1 MGIKRNVI
9 LKGLISEPRSLMH
22 ECDYTVLV
30 SDYGEGFLNVL
41 GESLSVGTPCIST
54 DVGDASL
61 ILKLVGKVVKKRSLE
76 DLIKQ
81 LRAAWEVRRR
91 LPSYQRLRC
100 NSIKNFYQHLTVDK
114 MVNNYIDVWTDKVK
128 F

>member
-1 MGIKRNVI
+1 MGIKHNVI

-30 SDYGEGFLNVL
+30 SDYGEGFPNVL

-61 ILKLVGKVVKKRSLE
+61 ILKTSGKVVKKRSRRPNKT
-76 DLIKQ
+76 IKSC
-81 LRAAWEVRRR
+81 LG
-91 LPSYQRLRC
+91 S
-100 NSIKNFYQHLTVDK
+100 S
-114 MVNNYIDVWTDKVK
+114 
-128 F
+128 